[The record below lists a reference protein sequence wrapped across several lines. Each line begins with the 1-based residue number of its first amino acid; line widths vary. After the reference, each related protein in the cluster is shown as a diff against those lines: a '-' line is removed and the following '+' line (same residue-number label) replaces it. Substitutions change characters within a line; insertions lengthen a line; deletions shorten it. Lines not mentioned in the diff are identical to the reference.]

1 MNCAVTA
8 FKIDFNGTV
17 GPCGSQGGCFNV
29 GSQGAFAFTLVA
41 FGMVQIR
48 ATKALG
54 VVSIDKTRQGLP
66 IAVAQDDTDGE
77 AKCCAMKL
85 PMQCSSQD
93 SHDFLIV
100 GIKAIKNRI
109 GQGCGRVQGQIFITS
124 NEATMSKGQAPFE
137 EGSSHSLRQTVVV
150 IEGIQ
155 NCRSTSVNLLA
166 IIPRAWLGKQI
177 AKHNGFEFAMC
188 GLVWNMGGQGL
199 DPRGLGARV
208 PLGEI

>member
-1 MNCAVTA
+1 MMIMMRVHQCKQFKEEEGNSCDHRAVENSFVDQNRRKEMMKTMMM
-8 FKIDFNGTV
+8 T
-17 GPCGSQGGCFNV
+17 
-29 GSQGAFAFTLVA
+29 
-41 FGMVQIR
+41 
-48 ATKALG
+48 TKTTNPSCLSLE
-54 VVSIDKTRQGLP
+54 VVVKPSW
-66 IAVAQDDTDGE
+66 E

-93 SHDFLIV
+93 SHDFSIV

-109 GQGCGRVQGQIFITS
+109 GQGCGRVQGQIFVTS
-124 NEATMSKGQAPFE
+124 NEATMSKGQAPSE